1 MKPKIFKPTKKTTKA
16 KTPPHDGKTRAP
28 EAALDEGSAEA
39 FRAVEPEGFKD
50 HARSSIEAA
59 VVDPDVDDSEG
70 GE

>member
-1 MKPKIFKPTKKTTKA
+1 VESEIQSNVGPETPQSIDGRTRSPDAPLNEGVA
-16 KTPPHDGKTRAP
+16 KSYREVQPA
-28 EAALDEGSAEA
+28 
-39 FRAVEPEGFKD
+39 GFKD